1 MKSKLSSLSGLVA
14 LSCLTLMAGQAQAQS
29 AGTFIGRIGAG
40 TIMPNVESGTLSAP
54 SLANTRVD
62 INKASQVVGGI
73 TYMVTDNFA
82 IDLPIGLP
90 FKHEIVGDGS
100 INGVGRLATVKAL
113 PMTLV
118 GQYRFGAA
126 TDAVRPYVGIGA
138 LYAKYSDSKGSTNL
152 NALTGGT
159 PSNPTVMNMDNRAGA
174 LAQLGVSIKVM
185 GKWSVDLAVDK
196 IALKTVGHL
205 STGQSI
211 PVKLNPTAILA
222 GVGYSF

>member
-1 MKSKLSSLSGLVA
+1 MKSKFSSLAAVA
-14 LSCLTLMAGQAQAQS
+14 SMVGMALLAGQAQAQS
-29 AGTFIGRIGAG
+29 AGTFIARIGGG

-54 SLANTRVD
+54 SLTNTRVD
-62 INKASQVVGGI
+62 IKKASQVVGGI
-73 TYMVTDNFA
+73 TYMVTDNLS
-82 IDLPIGLP
+82 IDLPIGLA
-90 FKHEIVGDGS
+90 FKHEIVGDGA

-113 PMTLV
+113 PITLV

-126 TDAVRPYVGIGA
+126 TDKVRPYVGIGA
-138 LYAKYSDSKGSTNL
+138 VYAKYSHSEGTTAL

-159 PSNPTVMNMDNRAGA
+159 PSNPTVMNMDNKAGA

-185 GKWSVDLAVDK
+185 DKWSVDLSVDK

-211 PVKLNPTAILA
+211 NVKLNPTAIFA
-222 GVGYSF
+222 AVGYSF